1 MAYGVR
7 SHDYLQRA
15 RQRLDEGTPE
25 GTLYAALELRCG
37 IEARIQLY
45 LAAQTESDK
54 LRKGGWK
61 VAVLGKELERRFKL
75 GEKTIHIQVL
85 GKDDNTVID
94 NWFYTPVTRKL
105 RTLHGKLGNYLHALN
120 RFRSINDPWWQQA
133 RKFMEDVYVEL
144 EKATRGNLM
153 SVPLMNP
160 ENREVQFTLTP
171 ADDDESRA
179 RLSSIAAHQQYVL
192 RVSYVDEAPLLE
204 LAM

>member
-1 MAYGVR
+1 MDYGVR

-37 IEARIQLY
+37 IETRIQLY

-54 LRKGGWK
+54 LRKDGWK

-85 GKDDNTVID
+85 DKDDNTVID
-94 NWFYTPVTRKL
+94 DWFYTPVTPKL
-105 RTLHGKLGNYLHALN
+105 RSLHGKLGNYLHALK
-120 RFRSINDPWWQQA
+120 RLRATNDPWWQQA
-133 RKFMEDVYVEL
+133 RDFMEGVYIEL

-153 SVPLMNP
+153 SVPLMNS

-179 RLSSIAAHQQYVL
+179 SLSSITAHRQYVML
-192 RVSYVDEAPLLE
+192 RVSYVDEAPPLKTC
-204 LAM
+204 

>member
-1 MAYGVR
+1 MMDYGVR

-25 GTLYAALELRCG
+25 GLLYAALELRSG
-37 IEARIQLY
+37 IEARIQMY

-54 LRKGGWK
+54 LRKDGWK

-85 GKDDNTVID
+85 DKDDDTVID
-94 NWFYTPVTRKL
+94 SWFYTPVTRKL
-105 RTLHGKLGNYLHALN
+105 RTLHGKLGNSLHALK
-120 RFRSINDPWWQQA
+120 RFRATNDPWWQQA
-133 RKFMEDVYVEL
+133 REFMEDVYVEL

-179 RLSSIAAHQQYVL
+179 RLSSITAHRQYVL
-192 RVSYVDEAPLLE
+192 RVSYVDEAPQLD
-204 LAM
+204 